1 METFRSAEI
10 TSCCNIILTTKEKRK
25 PNSHEV
31 LIKIKASAICGSD
44 LHIYYGK
51 HPYTKLPTTIGHEI
65 SGIVESIGDSVS
77 HISVGDRV
85 VVEPLITCGTCYYC
99 QRGRY
104 DYCEHLK
111 LKYRSGFSGYADY
124 YYCED
129 HWVHKLPSSISFEEG
144 ALLEPFACTVH
155 AIMKANI
162 QLCDSVCIMGDG
174 PIALMLAQLAV
185 ISGATKVFVLGLV
198 KENLELAGRF
208 GAIPLHSDESSISEI
223 MRLTDQRGV
232 DIVFE
237 AVGVPATFN
246 LSMKIVR
253 KGGKA
258 IIFGIFE
265 DEFSTK
271 ALVDAMVREVNVI
284 GTSSYCWDF
293 ERGID
298 LLLSKKVDLKS
309 LITHR
314 FALSDVKTALE
325 FKRNSKEPSLKILLE
340 P

>member
-1 METFRSAEI
+1 METFRSAEV
-10 TSCCNIILTTKEKRK
+10 TFSRNIILTTKEKRK
-25 PNSHEV
+25 PDSHEV
-31 LIKIKASAICGSD
+31 LIKVKASAICGSD

-65 SGIVESIGDSVS
+65 SGTVEAIGDSVTN
-77 HISVGDRV
+77 ISVGDRV

-99 QRGRY
+99 KRGRY
-104 DYCEHLK
+104 DYCEHLR

-129 HWVHKLPSSISFEEG
+129 RWIHKLPSSISFEEG

-155 AIMKANI
+155 ATMKANI
-162 QLCDSVCIMGDG
+162 QLCDSVCILGDG
-174 PIALMLAQLAV
+174 PIALMLTQLAV

-198 KENLELAGRF
+198 KENLELAARF
-208 GAIPLHSDESSISEI
+208 GAIPMRSDESSIPEI
-223 MRLTDQRGV
+223 MKLTEQRGV
-232 DIVFE
+232 DVVFE
-237 AVGVPATFN
+237 AVGVPETFN
-246 LSMKIVR
+246 LSMKIVKR
-253 KGGKA
+253 GGKA

-265 DEFSTK
+265 DEFTSK
-271 ALVDAMVREVNVI
+271 ALVDAMVREVNII

-293 ERGID
+293 QRGIE
-298 LLLSKKVDLKS
+298 LILSKKVNLKP

-314 FALSDVKTALE
+314 FTLANVKNALE
-325 FKRNSKEPSLKILLE
+325 FKRTSKEPSLKIILE